1 MIDSLQQHP
10 FLRLLIPLAIGI
22 LCGDTFP
29 HAWPA
34 WGYLLLSLLFVL
46 MVCRYKRSDSLY
58 GAVLFLFLVGTGYC
72 LMSRQLEKTAFFF
85 PEKEVAY
92 KIRIQEIPEIKERS
106 VLCRTVLLGSIA
118 GDAVADCKR
127 NNLFLIYFAKDS
139 ASTALQRGDELLIYT
154 RLSPPLNN
162 GNPDEF
168 DYARYLKRKGYSG
181 TAYVA
186 GGHWTKTGHDA
197 SRSWSRMASDYRA
210 KVVSLYRR
218 LGIGGD
224 ELAVLSA
231 LTVGDREELSD
242 DIVETYSV
250 AGAAHV
256 LALSGLH
263 IGFLYALFRFLLGI
277 LWRRWKCLKFFLHLL
292 IVLFLAGFA
301 FFTGLSSSVVRAAV
315 MFSFLALATMQH
327 QKPLTMN
334 TLAAAAFFMLL
345 CKPSWLFDVGFQL
358 SFSAV
363 VSILLVQP
371 KLYALWKV
379 EHRFL
384 RRVWGLLT
392 VSVAAQLGTAPLTL
406 LYFSRFSTHFL
417 LTNLWVIPL
426 VSLIVY
432 SAVFLLMLTPFP
444 FVQHLFAEVV
454 EALVRMQNATLRW
467 IEHLPF
473 ASIDGIW
480 MDKWDVLLCFF
491 FFGAVYYGSTHR
503 TARNIRFSFF
513 VLLLAVSYHSL
524 SAICHV
530 PRQSIAFY
538 NVRGCPAVHCMTDSR
553 HSWLVT
559 PDSLSDV
566 SRLYRALSPHWN
578 RLHLE
583 SPCLVAGDYAA
594 SELQVR
600 NGMVLYAGKRI
611 CFFRDADWQNKI
623 SAYPISVDYLYL
635 SRGYKGR
642 IEELV
647 SLFSIATVVIDASL
661 SDYYRDRII
670 HDCIRFGIS
679 YISLSTKGS
688 YRILL

>member
-1 MIDSLQQHP
+1 MTDSLLQHP

-22 LCGDTFP
+22 LCGDMFP

-34 WGYLLLSLLFVL
+34 WGYLLLSLLFVF
-46 MVCRYKRSDSLY
+46 MVCRYKRSDCLY
-58 GAVLFLFLVGTGYC
+58 GVALFLFLVGTGCC
-72 LMSRQLEKTAFFF
+72 LMSRQLEKTEFFF
-85 PEKEVAY
+85 PEKKEAY
-92 KIRIQEIPEIKERS
+92 KVRIQEMPEIKERS
-106 VLCRTVLLGSIA
+106 VLCRTVLLENMA
-118 GDAVADCKR
+118 GDTVTDCKR
-127 NNLFLIYFAKDS
+127 DNLFLVYFMKDS
-139 ASTALQRGDELLIYT
+139 AATALRRGDELLIYT

-181 TAYVA
+181 TAYVPI
-186 GGHWTKTGHDA
+186 GHWAKTGHDA
-197 SRSWSRMASDYRA
+197 SRSWRQTASDYRA
-210 KVVSLYRR
+210 KIVSLYRR
-218 LGIGGD
+218 LGIEGD

-263 IGFLYALFRFLLGI
+263 IGFLYVLFRLLLGV
-277 LWRRWKCLKFFLHLL
+277 LWKRWKCLKLFLHLL
-292 IVLFLAGFA
+292 MVLLLASFA
-301 FFTGLSSSVVRAAV
+301 FFTGLSSSVVRAAI
-315 MFSFLALATMQH
+315 MFSFGALADLRQ

-334 TLAAAAFFMLL
+334 SLSTAAFLMLL
-345 CKPSWLFDVGFQL
+345 CKPAWLFDVGFQL
-358 SFSAV
+358 SFSAM

-384 RRVWGLLT
+384 RNAWRLLT
-392 VSVAAQLGTAPLTL
+392 VSVAAQLGTVPLTL

-417 LTNLWVIPL
+417 FTNLWIIPW
-426 VSLIVY
+426 VSLILY
-432 SAVFLLMLTPFP
+432 SAVLLWVLTPFP
-444 FVQHLFAEVV
+444 FVQHLFAEVI
-454 EALVRMQNATLRW
+454 EALVRMQNAALRW

-480 MDKWDVLLCFF
+480 MDNRDVLLCFF
-491 FFGAVYYGSTHR
+491 FLAAVYYSSAHR

-513 VLLLAVSYHSL
+513 VLLFAVSYHAL
-524 SAICHV
+524 SAMFNV

-559 PDSLSDV
+559 ADSLSDV
-566 SRLYRALSPHWN
+566 SRLCRSLSSHWN

-583 SPCLVAGDYAA
+583 PPSLITGDYAA

-600 NGMVLYAGKRI
+600 NGVVLYAGKRI
-611 CFFRDADWQNKI
+611 CFLQDTGWQNKI
-623 SAYPISVDYLYL
+623 SAHPIFVDYLYL

-642 IEELV
+642 IEELT
-647 SLFSIATVVIDASL
+647 SLFSIGTVVIDSSL
-661 SDYYRDRII
+661 SNYYRDRII

-679 YISLSTKGS
+679 YLSLSEKGS